1 MSKKTYMKPD
11 VKVILLRQR
20 ATILTGSMDENGM
33 NRTELKAW
41 AKSQGWHKDDSSD
54 YNLL

>member
-33 NRTELKAW
+33 NRNLQNEEVDDAW
-41 AKSQGWHKDDSSD
+41 
-54 YNLL
+54 

>member
-20 ATILTGSMDENGM
+20 ATILTGSMDKNGM
-33 NRTELKAW
+33 NRNLQNEEVDDAW
-41 AKSQGWHKDDSSD
+41 
-54 YNLL
+54 

>member
-33 NRTELKAW
+33 NSKLQNEGVDDAW
-41 AKSQGWHKDDSSD
+41 
-54 YNLL
+54 

>member
-20 ATILTGSMDENGM
+20 ATILTGSMYENGM
-33 NRTELKAW
+33 NSKLQNEEVDNAW
-41 AKSQGWHKDDSSD
+41 
-54 YNLL
+54 

>member
-33 NRTELKAW
+33 NSKLQNEEVDDAW
-41 AKSQGWHKDDSSD
+41 
-54 YNLL
+54 

>member
-1 MSKKTYMKPD
+1 MSKKAYMKPE

-33 NRTELKAW
+33 NRKLQNEEVDNAW
-41 AKSQGWHKDDSSD
+41 
-54 YNLL
+54 

>member
-33 NRTELKAW
+33 NRKLQNEEVNDAW
-41 AKSQGWHKDDSSD
+41 
-54 YNLL
+54 

>member
-1 MSKKTYMKPD
+1 MSKKAYMKPD

-33 NRTELKAW
+33 NRKLQNEEVDDAW
-41 AKSQGWHKDDSSD
+41 
-54 YNLL
+54 

>member
-33 NRTELKAW
+33 NRKLQNEEVDDAW
-41 AKSQGWHKDDSSD
+41 
-54 YNLL
+54 

>member
-33 NRTELKAW
+33 NRKLQNEKVDDAW
-41 AKSQGWHKDDSSD
+41 
-54 YNLL
+54 

>member
-1 MSKKTYMKPD
+1 MSKKTYIKPD

-33 NRTELKAW
+33 NRKLQNQEVDNAW
-41 AKSQGWHKDDSSD
+41 
-54 YNLL
+54 

>member
-33 NRTELKAW
+33 NRNLQNEEVDNAW
-41 AKSQGWHKDDSSD
+41 
-54 YNLL
+54 

>member
-33 NRTELKAW
+33 NRKLQNEEEVDNAW
-41 AKSQGWHKDDSSD
+41 
-54 YNLL
+54 

>member
-1 MSKKTYMKPD
+1 MSKKAYMKPD

-33 NRTELKAW
+33 NRNLQNEEVDNAW
-41 AKSQGWHKDDSSD
+41 
-54 YNLL
+54 

>member
-1 MSKKTYMKPD
+1 MSKETYMKPD

-33 NRTELKAW
+33 NRKLQNQEVDNAW
-41 AKSQGWHKDDSSD
+41 
-54 YNLL
+54 

>member
-1 MSKKTYMKPD
+1 MSKKAYMKPD

-33 NRTELKAW
+33 NRKLQNQEVDNAW
-41 AKSQGWHKDDSSD
+41 
-54 YNLL
+54 